1 MIKESFLILLF
12 EFIGTAFLTLLFNTS
27 DAQGSGFLLG
37 FWVLIIFSARI
48 SGSHFNPA
56 VTLAFI
62 FRKEV
67 SSFSRPLGFAYMIFQ
82 GLGGIAGALLSWF
95 FLQHSGEVAV
105 KSDSFIFQAL
115 VGETVGTFFLAFLY
129 LTQTEE

>member
-1 MIKESFLILLF
+1 MDQTKQLGSVIKESFLILLF
-12 EFIGTAFLTLLFNTS
+12 EFIGTVFLTLLFNTS

-67 SSFSRPLGFAYMIFQ
+67 SSFSRPLGFAYMIF
-82 GLGGIAGALLSWF
+82 
-95 FLQHSGEVAV
+95 
-105 KSDSFIFQAL
+105 
-115 VGETVGTFFLAFLY
+115 
-129 LTQTEE
+129 